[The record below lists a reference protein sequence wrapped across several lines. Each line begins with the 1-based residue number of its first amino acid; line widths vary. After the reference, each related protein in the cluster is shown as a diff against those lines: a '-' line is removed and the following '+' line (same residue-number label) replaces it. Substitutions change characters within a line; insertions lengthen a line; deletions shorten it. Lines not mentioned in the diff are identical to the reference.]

1 MARPVRFSS
10 DDILDGTARTLA
22 LRGKNLTMS
31 DIAQEIGGPTGS
43 IYHRFASREELLATL
58 WIRSIKRFH
67 VGLITAYTLPDPD
80 TAIQSAAVHVVTF
93 CRDNPQDA
101 LAMTL
106 FRQTRLANDGPDNLR
121 SDVAHIN
128 DSATQALSEL
138 AIRRFDTL
146 ATRQCPPG
154 LVRPHLGSDIPT
166 WLDAAA
172 ATSAAAIAKLGDEPS
187 GRRAS

>member
-67 VGLITAYTLPDPD
+67 VGLITAYTLPRPRHRHPISSGARGDVLPRQPTGRACHDPVSPNQ
-80 TAIQSAAVHVVTF
+80 A
-93 CRDNPQDA
+93 
-101 LAMTL
+101 
-106 FRQTRLANDGPDNLR
+106 RQ
-121 SDVAHIN
+121 
-128 DSATQALSEL
+128 
-138 AIRRFDTL
+138 
-146 ATRQCPPG
+146 
-154 LVRPHLGSDIPT
+154 
-166 WLDAAA
+166 
-172 ATSAAAIAKLGDEPS
+172 
-187 GRRAS
+187 